1 MLDGRGQFRHCQTY
15 IDFCFPAHNGSK
27 MKKLIIAITGASGVI
42 YAKRLLEI
50 LSRDFIIHLTISEDG
65 AVIIQNELDIEINL
79 TDFQVESLV
88 GIPTNNIKYHHFSE
102 ITASISSGSYKTEGM
117 VIVPCSMSTLG
128 AIAAGI
134 SNNLIHRTADVCIKE
149 NRKLVLVPRE
159 TPLSS
164 IHLRNMLKLS
174 KLGVCILPAMPGFY
188 HRPHTIDE
196 LVDFIVCKILDQFGI
211 ENNLI
216 RRWE

>member
-1 MLDGRGQFRHCQTY
+1 
-15 IDFCFPAHNGSK
+15 
-27 MKKLIIAITGASGVI
+27 MKKLIVGITGASGVI

-50 LSRDFIIHLTISEDG
+50 LSQKDFLIHLTISEAS

-79 TDFQVESLV
+79 TDFQLESLI
-88 GIPTNNIKYHHFSE
+88 GFPTNNIIYHHFSD
-102 ITASISSGSYKTEGM
+102 ITAAISSGSYKTEGM
-117 VIVPCSMSTLG
+117 VIVPCSMNTLG

-134 SNNLIHRTADVCIKE
+134 SNNLIHRAADVCIKE
-149 NRKLVLVPRE
+149 DRKLVLVPRE

-164 IHLRNMLKLS
+164 IHLKNMLKLS

-188 HRPHTIDE
+188 HKPHTIDE
-196 LVDFIVCKILDQFGI
+196 QVDFIVCKILDQFGI

-216 RRWE
+216 CRWR

>member
-1 MLDGRGQFRHCQTY
+1 
-15 IDFCFPAHNGSK
+15 

-50 LSRDFIIHLTISEDG
+50 LSQKDYFIHLTISEAG
-65 AVIIQNELDIEINL
+65 AVIIQDELDIEINL
-79 TDFQVESLV
+79 EDFKSEFLT
-88 GIPTNNIKYHHFSE
+88 GFPADNIIYHHFSD
-102 ITASISSGSYKTEGM
+102 IKAPISSGSYKTDGM
-117 VIVPCSMSTLG
+117 IIVPCSMNTLG

-134 SNNLIHRTADVCIKE
+134 ANNLIHRAADVCIKE
-149 NRKLVLVPRE
+149 NRKLVLAPRE

-164 IHLRNMLKLS
+164 IHLENMLKLS
-174 KLGVCILPAMPGFY
+174 QMGVCILPAMPGFY
-188 HRPHTIDE
+188 HKPQTIDE
-196 LVDFIVCKILDQFGI
+196 QVDFIVCKILDGFEI